1 MRAREWG
8 ISCLTGREFH
18 LRQDRPHT
26 STLVAPGQQ
35 GQPPWLNVAD
45 PQRGAN
51 ELHLVGTNSF
61 SLSPWVCPTMA
72 KMVPGSKCPPHDLPD
87 YPVGEDSRQMIAERV
102 GGPLINTKVDQRG
115 ENAPLREGGNCNW
128 GQEDPSWE
136 RPRQEQ
142 PVPTGA
148 GVFTLKPIAPS
159 ISSVRE
165 HQPPTSRKNDRI
177 SSQAPDS
184 PYPGNALQPTR
195 GIRPYN
201 NNNNNGSATKLFAY
215 PLIISL
221 L

>member
-1 MRAREWG
+1 MFLSFFPFFFYLSIFLIQPNATTTTTTTLSIFSFFVSLFCLSHSTKCDDDDNGESSGGSPALWVG
-8 ISCLTGREFH
+8 GTLTGREFH
-18 LRQDRPHT
+18 LRHNRPHT

-35 GQPPWLNVAD
+35 GHPPWLNVAD

-72 KMVPGSKCPPHDLPD
+72 EMVPGSKCSPHDLPD

-136 RPRQEQ
+136 RPRQ
-142 PVPTGA
+142 
-148 GVFTLKPIAPS
+148 
-159 ISSVRE
+159 
-165 HQPPTSRKNDRI
+165 
-177 SSQAPDS
+177 
-184 PYPGNALQPTR
+184 
-195 GIRPYN
+195 
-201 NNNNNGSATKLFAY
+201 
-215 PLIISL
+215 
-221 L
+221 